1 MPGGLKLPGFLFIY
15 VTLRIVLCP
24 EMSLSTLETLLGHKF
39 ESPDLLER
47 ALTHRSWAHEKMKG
61 EPDAKV
67 REAENESL
75 EFVGDSVLGL
85 VIAEQLYTK
94 HPGAAEGDLTLMK
107 HRLVSMPTLAGIAS
121 AMDLGTFLRMG
132 RGEEQSGG
140 REKPAILAD
149 TLEAIIGA
157 VFFDSGYEAARE
169 LVTRVFADEMSAVT
183 PKSSLDFKTLLQETL
198 QAKKLAA
205 PVYTLLRS
213 EGQPHDRTFFVEATW
228 DGGSSSGTG
237 RSIKAAEM
245 VAASEALRM
254 IAETNGDKLT

>member
-1 MPGGLKLPGFLFIY
+1 MNLA
-15 VTLRIVLCP
+15 
-24 EMSLSTLETLLGHKF
+24 TLETLLGHKF
-39 ESPDLLER
+39 QKPDLLER

-61 EPDAKV
+61 EADVKV
-67 REAENESL
+67 RTAENESL

-107 HRLVSMPTLAGIAS
+107 HRLVSMQTLAGIAS

-140 REKPAILAD
+140 RDKPAILAD

-157 VFFDSGYEAARE
+157 VFFDSGYDAARD
-169 LVTRVFADEMSAVT
+169 LVTRVFTEEMRAVT

-205 PVYTLLRS
+205 PIYTLLRS
-213 EGQPHDRTFFVEATW
+213 EGQPHDRTFFVEASW
-228 DGGSSSGTG
+228 EGGTSNGSG
-237 RSIKAAEM
+237 RSIKLAEM
-245 VAASEALRM
+245 MAASEALKM
-254 IAETNGDKLT
+254 INETNGDSSS

>member
-1 MPGGLKLPGFLFIY
+1 
-15 VTLRIVLCP
+15 
-24 EMSLSTLETLLGHKF
+24 MSLAKLETLLGHTF
-39 ESPDLLER
+39 QSPDLLER

-61 EPDAKV
+61 EADAKV
-67 REAENESL
+67 RSTENESL

-107 HRLVSMPTLAGIAS
+107 HRLVSMQTLAGIAS
-121 AMDLGTFLRMG
+121 GLNLGEFLRMG

-157 VFFDSGYEAARE
+157 VFFDSGYIAARAF
-169 LVTRVFADEMSAVT
+169 VTRVFAEEMSSVT

-213 EGQPHDRTFFVEATW
+213 EGQPHDRTFFVEASW
-228 DGGSSSGTG
+228 SGGTSTGTG

-245 VAASEALRM
+245 MAASEALKM
-254 IAETNGDKLT
+254 IAETNGDKST